1 MKSASQLWGRF
12 LHGGYLGAISAKT
25 PAPKAM
31 QFRIREALASDEPFL
46 REMLYQS
53 LHVPEGCAPFDRQIL
68 EHPDIAKYVEGWGQ
82 PGDLGFIAL
91 EANNGEAIAAAWV
104 RLFAEAE
111 PGYGYVDSAIPELSI
126 AVLPEYRNRGIGSA
140 LIRHLFTHAQA
151 ICSAISLS
159 VSLDNPARRLYE
171 RLGFEQVRQ
180 DATSVTML
188 KQLSNDGIV
197 RP

>member
-1 MKSASQLWGRF
+1 
-12 LHGGYLGAISAKT
+12 
-25 PAPKAM
+25 M
-31 QFRIREALASDEPFL
+31 QFRIREALTSDEPFL

-53 LHVPEGCAPFDRQIL
+53 LHVSEGCAPLERQIL
-68 EHPDIAKYVEGWGQ
+68 DHPDIAKYVENWGQ

-91 EANNGEAIAAAWV
+91 EANNGEEIAAIWV
-104 RLFAEAE
+104 RLFSEAK

-140 LIRHLFTHAQA
+140 LIRHLFTHAQTV
-151 ICSAISLS
+151 CSAISLS

-171 RLGFEQVRQ
+171 RLGFERLRQ

-197 RP
+197 RS